1 VKWVSAD
8 KRTVRRVYI
17 VQFRECSA
25 ERQWRKL
32 EKLYGATSKSGPKR
46 TLLHT
51 VRRNVEKKSRKSKL
65 AVIITFTTI
74 VPSEARM
81 SELKFVSW
89 KEIFQ
94 KAIEETDRDK
104 RAQLV
109 QQSDLAIFH
118 RQQQLYNC
126 DRYREE
132 LSAMNAAT
140 EALRVMKHAARE
152 LERSGW
158 PLYRTKSA

>member
-1 VKWVSAD
+1 VAKVGES
-8 KRTVRRVYI
+8 
-17 VQFRECSA
+17 VQRDVQIWAEESFASYRSA
-25 ERQWRKL
+25 ECGK
-32 EKLYGATSKSGPKR
+32 EISKG
-46 TLLHT
+46 
-51 VRRNVEKKSRKSKL
+51 KL
-65 AVIITFTTI
+65 AVIITLTTI

-109 QQSDLAIFH
+109 QRADLAIFH

-126 DRYREE
+126 DRYHEE

-152 LERSGW
+152 LEKSGW
-158 PLYRTKSA
+158 PRYRAKSARRRLRRARLLLINPSLYKPMLH

>member
-1 VKWVSAD
+1 VAVAKVGEAVQRDVHIWAEENFASYRSAQCG
-8 KRTVRRVYI
+8 KEI
-17 VQFRECSA
+17 SI
-25 ERQWRKL
+25 
-32 EKLYGATSKSGPKR
+32 
-46 TLLHT
+46 
-51 VRRNVEKKSRKSKL
+51 SKL

-74 VPSEARM
+74 VPLEARM

-109 QQSDLAIFH
+109 QQADLAIFH

-140 EALRVMKHAARE
+140 EALRVIKHATRE
-152 LERSGW
+152 LEKAGW
-158 PLYRTKSA
+158 PRYRSKSA